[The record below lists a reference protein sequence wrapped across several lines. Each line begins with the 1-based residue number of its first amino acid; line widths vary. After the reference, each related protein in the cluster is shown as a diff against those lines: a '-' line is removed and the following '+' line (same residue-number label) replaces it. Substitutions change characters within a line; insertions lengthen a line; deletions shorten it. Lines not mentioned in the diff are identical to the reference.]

1 MSRYA
6 PPRRLKV
13 TEENEVVSETA
24 TSPYPESTQRLNAY
38 FAHPSSP
45 SDASTRPPSYS
56 DTDPATT
63 TLYSPTVSPASPQ
76 HYHYRLRRMLSQEAH
91 TSWLG
96 GQHAFGLRRP
106 PPEERRRTQS
116 RGSDETRGSDSTGQ
130 ILHVARR
137 ELMNIWLP
145 TTPRTAFS
153 EAVPAYPP
161 SPPPP
166 LYLRRHDVGHD
177 VGPVEV

>member
-1 MSRYA
+1 MSHYA
-6 PPRRLKV
+6 LALCIMV
-13 TEENEVVSETA
+13 IEENELVSETA

-96 GQHAFGLRRP
+96 GQHPFGPRRHVSG
-106 PPEERRRTQS
+106 ERRTQS

-145 TTPRTAFS
+145 TTPRIAFS

-177 VGPVEV
+177 VGPVGV